1 MFIYLICLQLC
12 GPQNSPLLLL
22 LLLRLPVILVFLNL
36 LMENSWGDKNTK
48 TQFVSQ
54 RFPEMFLLFT
64 TFGNVTHRCVPV
76 GRTLMRPGLPLLH
89 LLDEDVEHLGL
100 HELLDEVPGG
110 VALDGLVE
118 GPALERPAR
127 LRPATR
133 GQIRGIVA
141 HRLHKEAQEGL
152 GHHAVPLLHG

>member
-1 MFIYLICLQLC
+1 MRP
-12 GPQNSPLLLL
+12 GL
-22 LLLRLPVILVFLNL
+22 LLLR
-36 LMENSWGDKNTK
+36 
-48 TQFVSQ
+48 
-54 RFPEMFLLFT
+54 
-64 TFGNVTHRCVPV
+64 
-76 GRTLMRPGLPLLH
+76 

-118 GPALERPAR
+118 GPALEGPAR

-133 GQIRGIVA
+133 GQVRGVVA

-152 GHHAVPLLHG
+152 RHHPVPLLHG